1 MGNYIS
7 CTLSNPAGSWQSN
20 STKVIFPDG
29 EIKQFHQLTNAAEL
43 MLETPN
49 HFLVNSQSLH
59 IGRRFSALSA
69 DEDLEIGNVYVLFPM
84 RRLNSVITP
93 GDMGRLLMTANSS
106 VRRATAEGASPPE
119 VKSWGERDTE
129 RLNLEEI
136 EDDGVSEFKVR
147 LAVCRSRRP
156 LLETIAE
163 ETVRSR

>member
-7 CTLSNPAGSWQSN
+7 CTLSNPASSWQSN

-84 RRLNSVITP
+84 RRLNSVITA
-93 GDMGRLLMTANSS
+93 GDMGRPLMTADSS
-106 VRRATAEGASPPE
+106 VRQATAEGASPE

-156 LLETIAE
+156 LLETITE
-163 ETVRSR
+163 ETVCSR